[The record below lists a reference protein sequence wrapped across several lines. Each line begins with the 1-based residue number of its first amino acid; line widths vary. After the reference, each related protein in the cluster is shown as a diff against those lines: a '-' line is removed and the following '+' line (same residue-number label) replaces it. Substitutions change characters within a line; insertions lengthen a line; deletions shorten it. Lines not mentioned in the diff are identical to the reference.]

1 MYEKIKF
8 DSTLSRK
15 SPGIIQEHS
24 PINFSRPSFDLGC
37 FTPSPKSKSKK
48 KVVEVDSIP
57 HNKIKISPEKSDCS
71 KISPSLKQQQ
81 LNMQNNR
88 VSKEVVVPDF
98 EKVDKRKK
106 NVGQHDSDSDFEDE
120 IFLPKMKKS
129 KKNLVK
135 MLELQGL
142 RDIAFTNEEEV
153 EFNLGVIHQDSLG
166 HEHRNDSDHSVPS
179 ISEDTFIVL
188 KNEIVNVESEFN
200 GMREFVQESVK
211 LILNELRLVK
221 QNCLNLLKKSE
232 SFHWILVVFRIRHRC
247 LYVYDSMMGGVIHSK
262 NFLDYVRSLLTM
274 MPMFLV
280 ATNFYGKRSDIDW
293 HREAV
298 YIDKSLSEPLDDCGM
313 FVCDFAEY
321 VSHDIFDIS
330 SRLFDAVN
338 HRIRYGALLWDY
350 ARRKQNDGAISE
362 NEATGNVTSKHGG
375 FKRSREQFGK
385 NRSKHRNDPVTIKK
399 LRDKAASKL
408 KKSTSKA
415 SKKKFDDFG
424 RPRLPKGM
432 KYRIDKVPPHL
443 LHMVS
448 LCNYAFG
455 EEMNYAFGEE
465 MKEYF
470 GEDVLGAFRNTIFG
484 IFLDFPRC
492 NWIGQ
497 ISNCLL
503 MLEIQH
509 DNKDELHVRV
519 QGKILKFI
527 MLKFAIIT
535 GLKCTCNIDDYMYTS
550 SSKSVLMS
558 RYFFDNKE
566 AITRSKLIT
575 RVQIGNFDNAEDALN
590 LAILFFI
597 QTFMFSQHKEAPIS
611 VAHFQIVE
619 DESKIVVRQ
628 RNAIPRILNWSV
640 ECIRPEYESI
650 MSGMFS
656 KHSYKNI
663 QPTTDEVS
671 RLDLSFLKDFET
683 CDPTTYASTSDSRK
697 LKKTVAKLEQH
708 VGTIAEEFGNF
719 STTPLRK
726 ILTKVDF
733 ASPVSPDQPLKKR
746 KIIMFEQDNQGVMD
760 DDTSRRGHAVHY
772 GSGLYRE
779 THKDASDKG
788 EIGVSEIQHHHHG
801 EIEVSPQNH
810 QHKPVPSSSTQ
821 PEGTSKSS
829 LDGDEIK
836 NYINKCDVNA
846 ADKEASREDDFENED
861 CFDLQALE
869 DEIMTYEEKCSDEEL
884 GKKNI
889 PDVEDLSDEVGGTIT
904 DSIQTVV
911 DTILF
916 GLSTSLTKK
925 SLDVGASYKMI
936 ERHRDLPDSQI
947 PPNFP
952 DAQDA
957 VDFDKEEKLKYA
969 FDGYTINQDFLNEL
983 MIDYSQWIAIGLLKT
998 HSAKKETDNHYRV
1011 NASGLGYRQLK
1022 FVVAYPQFKNW
1033 FYLMSESKTCW
1044 NDEDCGVFVCAYAEI
1059 LSEGLQVHSCGF
1071 DAVSQHARY
1080 ASLLWHYGVEKTN
1093 EGYTS
1098 DNGDPPRPRKSVIE
1112 EIDASAIVTLE

>member
-1 MYEKIKF
+1 MGRSLFMCLWVVSQGHK
-8 DSTLSRK
+8 
-15 SPGIIQEHS
+15 
-24 PINFSRPSFDLGC
+24 PSMGRSQLICTGG
-37 FTPSPKSKSKK
+37 
-48 KVVEVDSIP
+48 
-57 HNKIKISPEKSDCS
+57 
-71 KISPSLKQQQ
+71 SLMVTVQY
-81 LNMQNNR
+81 
-88 VSKEVVVPDF
+88 S
-98 EKVDKRKK
+98 
-106 NVGQHDSDSDFEDE
+106 
-120 IFLPKMKKS
+120 
-129 KKNLVK
+129 
-135 MLELQGL
+135 
-142 RDIAFTNEEEV
+142 
-153 EFNLGVIHQDSLG
+153 
-166 HEHRNDSDHSVPS
+166 NDYKD
-179 ISEDTFIVL
+179 D
-188 KNEIVNVESEFN
+188 KNEALHTQYIFRTDVPHGGPAFHAAGTEMSCITPEHHVSQYIRGYKLLANVPWDSVDNIIISVNV
-200 GMREFVQESVK
+200 
-211 LILNELRLVK
+211 
-221 QNCLNLLKKSE
+221 SE

-262 NFLDYVRSLLTM
+262 NFLDYVRSLSTM
-274 MPMFLV
+274 IPMFLV

-293 HREAV
+293 HRKAV

-321 VSHDIFDIS
+321 VSHGIFDIS
-330 SRLFDAVN
+330 SRLFDVVN

-432 KYRIDKVPPHL
+432 KYRIDKVPSHL
-443 LHMVS
+443 LHM
-448 LCNYAFG
+448 
-455 EEMNYAFGEE
+455 
-465 MKEYF
+465 
-470 GEDVLGAFRNTIFG
+470 
-484 IFLDFPRC
+484 
-492 NWIGQ
+492 
-497 ISNCLL
+497 
-503 MLEIQH
+503 

-527 MLKFAIIT
+527 MLEFAIIT
-535 GLKCTCNIDDYMYTS
+535 GLKCTDNIDDYMYTS

-575 RVQIGNFDNAEDALN
+575 RVQIGNFDNTEDALN

-597 QTFMFSQHKEAPIS
+597 HTFMFSQHKEAPIS

-619 DESKIVVRQ
+619 NESKIVVRQ

-656 KHSYKNI
+656 KHSYKNT

-671 RLDLSFLKDFET
+671 RLNLSFLKDFET
-683 CDPTTYASTSDSRK
+683 SDPTTYASTSDSGK
-697 LKKTVAKLEQH
+697 LKRTVVKLEQH
-708 VGTIAEEFGNF
+708 VGTIAKEFCNF
-719 STTPLRK
+719 STIPLRK

-760 DDTSRRGHAVHY
+760 DDTYRRGHAVHY

-779 THKDASDKG
+779 THKDAADKG
-788 EIGVSEIQHHHHG
+788 EIGVSKIQHHHHG
-801 EIEVSPQNH
+801 EIRVSPQNH

-836 NYINKCDVNA
+836 NYINKCHKDHDKGSHNDMEVSRDEESNKQHILEEQQLLDVNA
-846 ADKEASREDDFENED
+846 ADKEANREDDFENED

-869 DEIMTYEEKCSDEEL
+869 
-884 GKKNI
+884 
-889 PDVEDLSDEVGGTIT
+889 
-904 DSIQTVV
+904 
-911 DTILF
+911 
-916 GLSTSLTKK
+916 

-936 ERHRDLPDSQI
+936 ERHWDLPDSQI

-969 FDGYTINQDFLNEL
+969 FDG
-983 MIDYSQWIAIGLLKT
+983 
-998 HSAKKETDNHYRV
+998 KETDNHYRV
-1011 NASGLGYRQLK
+1011 NASGLGYRQLE

-1033 FYLMSESKTCW
+1033 FYLMPESKTCW

-1071 DAVSQHARY
+1071 DAASQHARY

-1112 EIDASAIVTLE
+1112 EIDASAIVTLEEQCFLIVGIE